1 MGMVGNSEL
10 VKRVLG
16 RWDCADIAF
25 LRRFAFE
32 NVDDGA
38 LFDLSL
44 VVLLQ
49 PRPPHSARWPDS
61 RGAFW
66 ELEIV
71 FQRVRD
77 LKITV
82 TGPWDIQ
89 TPGFVIEDIGAW
101 QWEGIGLR
109 VYDEEGAPVAFN
121 AQSANVRWCRPAESG
136 PACPTFSR

>member
-1 MGMVGNSEL
+1 M
-10 VKRVLG
+10 
-16 RWDCADIAF
+16 
-25 LRRFAFE
+25 
-32 NVDDGA
+32 
-38 LFDLSL
+38 
-44 VVLLQ
+44 
-49 PRPPHSARWPDS
+49 
-61 RGAFW
+61 
-66 ELEIV
+66 

-121 AQSANVRWCRPAESG
+121 AQSANVQWCRPAEAG
-136 PACPTFSR
+136 PACPPFSR